1 MTDIAIRAENLS
13 KQYKIGETPQ
23 RYVTLRDKLVDN
35 LKRLFRANGRAN
47 PGRNTIWALQ
57 DVSFEVKHGEVLGI
71 IGHNGAGKSTLLK
84 ILSRIT
90 EPTAGFAELRGR
102 VASLLEVGTG
112 FHPELTGRENIY
124 LNAAILGMRK
134 VEINRKFDAIIDFA
148 GVEKFLD
155 TPMKRYSS
163 GMNVRLAFA
172 VAAHLEPEILL
183 VDEVLAVG
191 DAAFQHKC
199 LVKMED
205 VAKEG
210 RTVVFISHNMA
221 MVENLCQRGVILQ
234 GGKVQF
240 IGTQTDA
247 VARYLT
253 GLSENDSSLRDRID
267 RVGSGKVRVVAIEA
281 RDVHGNVIDI
291 TTSGQDIDIYVF
303 FENLSGY
310 NRKGI
315 VASLIVTTQLDV
327 PVFLQHNRLTRD
339 EFGVLPPSGAMV
351 CRIRQLPLPA
361 STYRLG
367 IGLYGDNGRG
377 ECLDRVD
384 NAIELPVVE
393 GDFYGSGEVPPISH
407 GVCLVQAKWRL
418 EPTPHENH
426 GGNGQHSELVKG
438 C

>member
-426 GGNGQHSELVKG
+426 GGNGQHSKSVR
-438 C
+438 CS

>member
-90 EPTAGFAELRGR
+90 EPTAGFAELHGR

-199 LVKMED
+199 LAKMED

-426 GGNGQHSELVKG
+426 GGNGQHSKSVR
-438 C
+438 CS